1 MFLLE
6 LSNKEPEQQPQLP
19 LGTATVARAADGPA
33 SVWADRRPAETTGA
47 SAASTSHNGNHPR
60 PKSGKVKMRKSPVS
74 VDTPGAGTSTES
86 GMYWAAPEEF
96 HCMQSLMSPARPEDL
111 HATMDL
117 NGTAKMAR
125 VGGD

>member
-19 LGTATVARAADGPA
+19 LGTDTVAQAADG
-33 SVWADRRPAETTGA
+33 PAETTGA

-74 VDTPGAGTSTES
+74 VNTPGAGTSTES